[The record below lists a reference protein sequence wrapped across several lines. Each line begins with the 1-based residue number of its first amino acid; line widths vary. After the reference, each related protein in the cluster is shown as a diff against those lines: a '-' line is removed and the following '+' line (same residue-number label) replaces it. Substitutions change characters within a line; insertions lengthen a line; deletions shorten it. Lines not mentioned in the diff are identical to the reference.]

1 MKQILLSATRTL
13 LLLLCALNVFAQA
26 PAPAP
31 AVGASDAT
39 ALDRYVAA
47 PDASYKYE
55 LVSTLPGNGYTAY
68 VLELTSQTWRAPN
81 EVDRTVWKHWLTII
95 KPAEVKHSTG
105 FLYITG
111 GNNGNPAPKAP
122 DSNLLNVAT
131 LTKSIVAE
139 LRMVPNQ
146 PLTFSDD
153 KTARVED
160 GIIAYTWDKFM
171 KGGDDQWPLRL
182 PMTKSAVRAMDT
194 VQSFCN
200 SAAGGNV
207 RVDSFVVSGG
217 SKRGWTTWTTAAV
230 DKRVVAIAPLVIDL
244 LNIVPSFQHHLA
256 VYGYYAPAVGDYE
269 VMGLMG
275 KEDTPQ
281 YKALMKIEEPYEYR
295 QRLTMPKLI
304 VNATGDQFFLPDS
317 WQFYY
322 RDLLGDNRL
331 RYVPNADH
339 SLGRTDAWFSVLAW
353 YNAFLNKTPVPQ
365 YDWKIEK
372 DGTIRVTSKDK
383 PSEVKLWQASN
394 GGARDFRLSSIGPR
408 WKATPL
414 TAQANGEYVAKVTLP
429 KTGWTAYMV
438 ELTFP
443 SGLGLAP
450 FKFTTGVKVIPDVE
464 PARALV
470 NGGK

>member
-1 MKQILLSATRTL
+1 MKQILLSITCTL
-13 LLLLCALNVFAQA
+13 LFLLGAANVFAQA
-26 PAPAP
+26 PAPA
-31 AVGASDAT
+31 AAASEMT

-47 PDASYKYE
+47 PDPSYKYE
-55 LVSTLPGNGYTAY
+55 LVGTLPGNGYKAF
-68 VLELTSQTWRAPN
+68 VIELTSQTWRSPN
-81 EVDRTVWKHWLTII
+81 EVDRTVWKHWLTIV
-95 KPAEVKHSTG
+95 KPDEVKHNNG

-111 GNNGNPAPKAP
+111 GNNNSAAPKAA
-122 DSNLLNVAT
+122 DANLANVAT

-139 LRMVPNQ
+139 IKMVPNQ

-153 KTARVED
+153 KVSRVED
-160 GIIAYTWDKFM
+160 SLIAYTWDKFI

-182 PMTKSAVRAMDT
+182 PMTKSAVRAMDAI
-194 VQSFCN
+194 QAFCKTEV
-200 SAAGGNV
+200 AGNV
-207 RVDSFVVSGG
+207 SINGFVVAGG
-217 SKRGWTTWTTAAV
+217 SKRGWTTWTTAVV
-230 DKRVVAIAPLVIDL
+230 DKRVVAIAPIVIDL
-244 LNIVPSFQHHLA
+244 LNVIPSFQHHLA

-269 VMGLMG
+269 VMGIM
-275 KEDTPQ
+275 DQQDNPR

-295 QRLTMPKLI
+295 QRLTLPKFI

-331 RYVPNADH
+331 RYVPNGDH
-339 SLGRTDAWFSVLAW
+339 SLNRTDAWFSVLAW
-353 YNAFLNKTPVPQ
+353 YNAFLNKTPIPQ

-372 DGTIRVTSKDK
+372 DGTIRVTTKDK

-408 WKATPL
+408 WKGTPL
-414 TAQANGEYVAKVTLP
+414 TAQANGEYVAKVPLP

-450 FKFTTGVKVIPDVE
+450 FKFTTGVKVLPDVE